1 MIDTEDLEFLGNV
14 LHLQNNDFVDLT
26 LLKNILSTMRDNPE
40 LAHDIKDS
48 FGRNQFAA
56 KSQLVDMID
65 QMECLDSES
74 EVVIFGCWY
83 GSVIIPKL
91 AKRVK
96 SIYGVDLSKQVIHIA
111 KNKFWKDN
119 SKVKLIEGDAFAS
132 FRKNYGTAKLFINTS
147 CEHMPAMNEWP
158 SWSKVSDD
166 AYFAFQSNNM
176 YGIQGHVNCVDTI
189 EDFKKQLPAHA
200 VVLHQE
206 ELTDDRGTRFTLVG
220 KIWSD
225 AAIQQRDLPKLQKAA
240 EIEARRQLKLQEV
253 EARRVAK
260 EVEINRRVA
269 KEVEDKARRQIKLQE
284 VEARRIAKAAEDEA
298 RRLKKA
304 AEINRR
310 VAKEAEIE
318 ARRLKKEAEI
328 ERRVAKAAEE
338 EKRWW
343 AKAVEIEARRQIKLQ
358 EVEARRIAKAAED
371 EARRIA
377 EDEARRLKK
386 ETEIEARRQIKLEEE
401 LKRQQK
407 RKLEEELRQ
416 QKKLLEQQKIKK
428 KEIDMEND
436 IKENKVLDQSQTKM
450 LEFINGLSILDD
462 KSEIVVFGCK
472 HTVELMTTLAEG
484 KKRLSGF
491 DSDDSLVRSLKH
503 NVLEQYSNIEIIDA
517 DVITKNAKRF
527 EDADLTINTICEH
540 MPPMNKWESWKRFKT
555 GSHVVFQSNNSSD
568 KDGLTNCVTSLDEFK
583 TQLPLNV
590 EVMFE
595 DESEHEKG
603 TRYTIIGKITA

>member
-1 MIDTEDLEFLGNV
+1 
-14 LHLQNNDFVDLT
+14 
-26 LLKNILSTMRDNPE
+26 
-40 LAHDIKDS
+40 
-48 FGRNQFAA
+48 
-56 KSQLVDMID
+56 
-65 QMECLDSES
+65 
-74 EVVIFGCWY
+74 
-83 GSVIIPKL
+83 L

-96 SIYGVDLSKQVIHIA
+96 SIYGIDLDKQVIHIA

-119 SKVKLIEGDAFAS
+119 PKVKLIEGDAFTS

-147 CEHMPAMNEWP
+147 CEHMPAMKDWP
-158 SWSKVSDD
+158 NWAKVSDD

-189 EDFKKQLPAHA
+189 EDFKKQLPTHA
-200 VVLHQE
+200 IVLHQE

-225 AAIQQRDLPKLQKAA
+225 DAIQQRDL
-240 EIEARRQLKLQEV
+240 LKLQ
-253 EARRVAK
+253 
-260 EVEINRRVA
+260 
-269 KEVEDKARRQIKLQE
+269 
-284 VEARRIAKAAEDEA
+284 
-298 RRLKKA
+298 
-304 AEINRR
+304 
-310 VAKEAEIE
+310 KEAEIE
-318 ARRLKKEAEI
+318 ARRFKKEAEI
-328 ERRVAKAAEE
+328 EARRFKKEAEIE
-338 EKRWW
+338 ARRFKKE
-343 AKAVEIEARRQIKLQ
+343 AEIEARRQ
-358 EVEARRIAKAAED
+358 V
-371 EARRIA
+371 
-377 EDEARRLKK
+377 
-386 ETEIEARRQIKLEEE
+386 KLEEE

-416 QKKLLEQQKIKK
+416 QKKLLEQQNIKR
-428 KEIDMEND
+428 KEIDMAND
-436 IKENKVLDQSQTKM
+436 IKENGTLDQSQTKI
-450 LEFINGLSILDD
+450 LEFINGLSILDNN
-462 KSEIVVFGCK
+462 SEIVVFGCK

-555 GSHVVFQSNNSSD
+555 GSHFVFQSNNAND
-568 KDGLTNCVTSLDEFK
+568 KDGHTNCVTSLNEFK

-595 DESEHEKG
+595 DESAHEKG

>member
-1 MIDTEDLEFLGNV
+1 MWIRSVGNKRLCGKKMIDTEDLEFVGNV
-14 LHLQNNDFVDLT
+14 LHLQNNASVDLS
-26 LLKNILSTMRDNPE
+26 LLKSILSTMRDNPE
-40 LAHDIKDS
+40 LAYDIKDS
-48 FGRNQFAA
+48 FSRNQFAA
-56 KSQLVDMID
+56 KSLLVDLID
-65 QMECLDSES
+65 RTGCLDSES
-74 EVVIFGCWY
+74 QVVIFGCWY

-91 AKRVK
+91 AERVK
-96 SIYGVDLSKQVIHIA
+96 SIYGIDLDKQVIHIA

-119 SKVKLIEGDAFAS
+119 PKVKLIEGDAFAS
-132 FRKNYGTAKLFINTS
+132 FRKNYGTANLFINTS
-147 CEHMPAMNEWP
+147 CEHMPAMKDWP
-158 SWSKVSDD
+158 NWAKVRDD

-176 YGIQGHVNCVDTI
+176 YGIQGHVNCIDNI

-200 VVLHQE
+200 IVLHQE
-206 ELTDDRGTRFTLVG
+206 ELTDERGTRFTLVG

-225 AAIQQRDLPKLQKAA
+225 DAIQQRDLPKLQKAA

-253 EARRVAK
+253 EARRLKK
-260 EVEINRRVA
+260 EV
-269 KEVEDKARRQIKLQE
+269 E
-284 VEARRIAKAAEDEA
+284 VEARRQ
-298 RRLKKA
+298 
-304 AEINRR
+304 
-310 VAKEAEIE
+310 V
-318 ARRLKKEAEI
+318 
-328 ERRVAKAAEE
+328 
-338 EKRWW
+338 
-343 AKAVEIEARRQIKLQ
+343 
-358 EVEARRIAKAAED
+358 
-371 EARRIA
+371 
-377 EDEARRLKK
+377 
-386 ETEIEARRQIKLEEE
+386 KLEEE

-416 QKKLLEQQKIKK
+416 QKKLLEQQKIKR
-428 KEIDMEND
+428 KEIDMAND
-436 IKENKVLDQSQTKM
+436 IKENGTLDQSQTKI
-450 LEFINGLSILDD
+450 LEFINGLSILDNN
-462 KSEIVVFGCK
+462 SEIVVFGCK

-555 GSHVVFQSNNSSD
+555 GSHFVFQSNNAND
-568 KDGLTNCVTSLDEFK
+568 KDGHTNCVTSLNEFK

-595 DESEHEKG
+595 DESAHEKG

>member
-1 MIDTEDLEFLGNV
+1 MIDTEDLEFIGNV
-14 LHLQNNDFVDLT
+14 LHLENTNSVDLS

-56 KSQLVDMID
+56 KSLLIDLID
-65 QMECLDSES
+65 QMMCLDSES

-96 SIYGVDLSKQVIHIA
+96 SIYGVDLDKQVIHIA

-119 SKVKLIEGDAFAS
+119 PKVKLIEGDAFAS
-132 FRKNYGTAKLFINTS
+132 FRKNYGTANLFINTS
-147 CEHMPAMNEWP
+147 CEHMPAMKDWP

-176 YGIQGHVNCVDTI
+176 FGIQGHINCVDTI

-225 AAIQQRDLPKLQKAA
+225 QAIQERDLPKLQKA
-240 EIEARRQLKLQEV
+240 
-253 EARRVAK
+253 
-260 EVEINRRVA
+260 
-269 KEVEDKARRQIKLQE
+269 
-284 VEARRIAKAAEDEA
+284 
-298 RRLKKA
+298 
-304 AEINRR
+304 
-310 VAKEAEIE
+310 AEIE

-328 ERRVAKAAEE
+328 ERRVAK
-338 EKRWW
+338 
-343 AKAVEIEARRQIKLQ
+343 
-358 EVEARRIAKAAED
+358 EVEA
-371 EARRIA
+371 
-377 EDEARRLKK
+377 
-386 ETEIEARRQIKLEEE
+386 EARRQIKLEEE
-401 LKRQQK
+401 LRHQQK

-428 KEIDMEND
+428 KETNMTND
-436 IKENKVLDQSQTKM
+436 IKENGTLDQSQTKM

-462 KSEIVVFGCK
+462 NSEILVFGCK

-540 MPPMNKWESWKRFKT
+540 MPPMNEWESWKRFKT
-555 GSHVVFQSNNSSD
+555 GSHFVFQSNNSSD
-568 KDGLTNCVTSLDEFK
+568 KDGHTNCVTSLDEFK

>member
-1 MIDTEDLEFLGNV
+1 MIDTEDLEFIGNV
-14 LHLQNNDFVDLT
+14 LHLQNNAFVDLS
-26 LLKNILSTMRDNPE
+26 LLKSILSTMRDNPE

-56 KSQLVDMID
+56 KSLLIDLID
-65 QMECLDSES
+65 QTGCLDNEP

-91 AKRVK
+91 TERVK
-96 SIYGVDLSKQVIHIA
+96 SIYGIDLDKQVIHIA

-119 SKVKLIEGDAFAS
+119 PKVKLIEGDAFTS
-132 FRKNYGTAKLFINTS
+132 FRKNYGTANLFINTS
-147 CEHMPAMNEWP
+147 CEHMPAMKDWP
-158 SWSKVSDD
+158 SWSKVSDN

-176 YGIQGHVNCVDTI
+176 YGIQGHVNCIDNI

-200 VVLHQE
+200 IVLHQE
-206 ELTDDRGTRFTLVG
+206 ELTDERGTRFTLVG

-225 AAIQQRDLPKLQKAA
+225 DAIQERDLPKLQKAA
-240 EIEARRQLKLQEV
+240 ENEKKRQLKLQ
-253 EARRVAK
+253 
-260 EVEINRRVA
+260 
-269 KEVEDKARRQIKLQE
+269 
-284 VEARRIAKAAEDEA
+284 
-298 RRLKKA
+298 
-304 AEINRR
+304 
-310 VAKEAEIE
+310 EIE

-328 ERRVAKAAEE
+328 ERRVAK
-338 EKRWW
+338 
-343 AKAVEIEARRQIKLQ
+343 
-358 EVEARRIAKAAED
+358 
-371 EARRIA
+371 
-377 EDEARRLKK
+377 
-386 ETEIEARRQIKLEEE
+386 ETEIEARRQVKLEEE

-416 QKKLLEQQKIKK
+416 QKKLLEQQKIKR
-428 KEIDMEND
+428 KEIDMAND
-436 IKENKVLDQSQTKM
+436 IKGNGALDQSQAKI
-450 LEFINGLSILDD
+450 LEFINELSILDNN
-462 KSEIVVFGCK
+462 SEIVVFGCK

-555 GSHVVFQSNNSSD
+555 GSHFVFQSNNAND
-568 KDGLTNCVTSLDEFK
+568 KDGHTNCVTSLNEFK

-590 EVMFE
+590 EVVFE
-595 DESEHEKG
+595 DESADEKG

>member
-1 MIDTEDLEFLGNV
+1 MIDTEDLEFVGNV
-14 LHLQNNDFVDLT
+14 LHLQNNASVDLS

-56 KSQLVDMID
+56 KSLLVDLID

-96 SIYGVDLSKQVIHIA
+96 SIYGIDLDKQVIHIA

-119 SKVKLIEGDAFAS
+119 SKIKLIEGDAFAS

-147 CEHMPAMNEWP
+147 CEHMPAMKDWP

-176 YGIQGHVNCVDTI
+176 YGIQGHINCVDTI

-200 VVLHQE
+200 EVLHQE

-220 KIWSD
+220 KIWSNQ
-225 AAIQQRDLPKLQKAA
+225 AIQERDLPKLQKAA
-240 EIEARRQLKLQEV
+240 EIEARRLK
-253 EARRVAK
+253 
-260 EVEINRRVA
+260 
-269 KEVEDKARRQIKLQE
+269 
-284 VEARRIAKAAEDEA
+284 
-298 RRLKKA
+298 
-304 AEINRR
+304 
-310 VAKEAEIE
+310 KEAEEE
-318 ARRLKKEAEI
+318 ARRLKKEA
-328 ERRVAKAAEE
+328 
-338 EKRWW
+338 
-343 AKAVEIEARRQIKLQ
+343 
-358 EVEARRIAKAAED
+358 
-371 EARRIA
+371 
-377 EDEARRLKK
+377 
-386 ETEIEARRQIKLEEE
+386 EIEARRQIKLEEE

-428 KEIDMEND
+428 KEIDMAND
-436 IKENKVLDQSQTKM
+436 LKENGTLDQSQTKM

-484 KKRLSGF
+484 KKRVSGF

-540 MPPMNKWESWKRFKT
+540 MPPMNEWESWKRFKT
-555 GSHVVFQSNNSSD
+555 GSHVVFQSNNSSN

>member
-1 MIDTEDLEFLGNV
+1 MIDTEDLEFVGNV
-14 LHLQNNDFVDLT
+14 LHLENTNPVDLS

-40 LAHDIKDS
+40 LAPDIKDS

-56 KSQLVDMID
+56 KSLLVDLID
-65 QMECLDSES
+65 QTGCLDSES
-74 EVVIFGCWY
+74 QVVIFGCWY

-96 SIYGVDLSKQVIHIA
+96 SIYGIDLDKQVIHIA

-119 SKVKLIEGDAFAS
+119 PKVKLIEGDAFAS

-147 CEHMPAMNEWP
+147 CEHMPAMKDWP
-158 SWSKVSDD
+158 NWSKVSDN

-176 YGIQGHVNCVDTI
+176 YGIQGHVNCIDSI

-200 VVLHQE
+200 IVLHQE
-206 ELTDDRGTRFTLVG
+206 ELTDERGTRFTLVG

-225 AAIQQRDLPKLQKAA
+225 NAIQERDLPKLQKAA
-240 EIEARRQLKLQEV
+240 ETEKRRQRKLQ
-253 EARRVAK
+253 
-260 EVEINRRVA
+260 
-269 KEVEDKARRQIKLQE
+269 
-284 VEARRIAKAAEDEA
+284 
-298 RRLKKA
+298 
-304 AEINRR
+304 
-310 VAKEAEIE
+310 EIE
-318 ARRLKKEAEI
+318 ARRIKKEA
-328 ERRVAKAAEE
+328 
-338 EKRWW
+338 
-343 AKAVEIEARRQIKLQ
+343 
-358 EVEARRIAKAAED
+358 
-371 EARRIA
+371 
-377 EDEARRLKK
+377 
-386 ETEIEARRQIKLEEE
+386 EIEARRQIKLEEE
-401 LKRQQK
+401 LKQQQK

-416 QKKLLEQQKIKK
+416 QKIKK
-428 KEIDMEND
+428 KEIDMATD
-436 IKENKVLDQSQTKM
+436 IKENGTLDQSQTKM

-540 MPPMNKWESWKRFKT
+540 MPPMKEWESWKRFKT
-555 GSHVVFQSNNSSD
+555 GSHFVFQANNSSD
-568 KDGLTNCVTSLDEFK
+568 KDDHTNCVTSLNEFK
-583 TQLPLNV
+583 TQLPVNV

-595 DESEHEKG
+595 DETADESG
-603 TRYTIIGKITA
+603 IRYTLIGKITAR

>member
-1 MIDTEDLEFLGNV
+1 MIDTEDLEFIGNV
-14 LHLQNNDFVDLT
+14 LHLQNNAFVDLS
-26 LLKNILSTMRDNPE
+26 LLKSILSTMRDNPE

-56 KSQLVDMID
+56 KSLLIDLID
-65 QMECLDSES
+65 QTGCLDNEP

-91 AKRVK
+91 TERVK
-96 SIYGVDLSKQVIHIA
+96 SIYGIDLDKQVIHIA

-119 SKVKLIEGDAFAS
+119 PKVKLIEGDAFTS
-132 FRKNYGTAKLFINTS
+132 FRKNYGTANLFINTS
-147 CEHMPAMNEWP
+147 CEHMPAMKDWP
-158 SWSKVSDD
+158 SWSKVSDN

-176 YGIQGHVNCVDTI
+176 YGIQGHVNCIDNI

-200 VVLHQE
+200 IVLHQE
-206 ELTDDRGTRFTLVG
+206 ELTDERGTRFTLVG

-225 AAIQQRDLPKLQKAA
+225 DAIQERDLPKLQKAA
-240 EIEARRQLKLQEV
+240 ENEKKRQLKLQ
-253 EARRVAK
+253 
-260 EVEINRRVA
+260 
-269 KEVEDKARRQIKLQE
+269 
-284 VEARRIAKAAEDEA
+284 
-298 RRLKKA
+298 
-304 AEINRR
+304 
-310 VAKEAEIE
+310 EIE

-328 ERRVAKAAEE
+328 E
-338 EKRWW
+338 
-343 AKAVEIEARRQIKLQ
+343 ARRQ
-358 EVEARRIAKAAED
+358 V
-371 EARRIA
+371 
-377 EDEARRLKK
+377 
-386 ETEIEARRQIKLEEE
+386 KLEEE

-416 QKKLLEQQKIKK
+416 QKKLLEQQKIKR
-428 KEIDMEND
+428 KEIDMAND
-436 IKENKVLDQSQTKM
+436 IKGNGALDQSQAKI
-450 LEFINGLSILDD
+450 LEFINELSILDNN
-462 KSEIVVFGCK
+462 SEIVVFGCK

-555 GSHVVFQSNNSSD
+555 GSHFVFQSNNAND
-568 KDGLTNCVTSLDEFK
+568 KDGHTNCVTSLNEFK

-590 EVMFE
+590 EVVFE
-595 DESEHEKG
+595 DESADEKG

>member
-1 MIDTEDLEFLGNV
+1 MIDTEDLEFVGNV
-14 LHLQNNDFVDLT
+14 LHLENNTSVDLS

-56 KSQLVDMID
+56 KSLLIDLID
-65 QMECLDSES
+65 QMGCLDSES
-74 EVVIFGCWY
+74 QVVIFGCWY

-96 SIYGVDLSKQVIHIA
+96 SIYGIDLDKQVIHIA

-119 SKVKLIEGDAFAS
+119 PKVKLIEGDAFTS
-132 FRKNYGTAKLFINTS
+132 FRKNYGTANLFINTS
-147 CEHMPAMNEWP
+147 CEHMPAMKDWP
-158 SWSKVSDD
+158 SWSKVSDN

-176 YGIQGHVNCVDTI
+176 YGIQGHVNCIDNI

-200 VVLHQE
+200 IVLHQE

-225 AAIQQRDLPKLQKAA
+225 NAIQERDLPKLQKAA

-253 EARRVAK
+253 EARR
-260 EVEINRRVA
+260 
-269 KEVEDKARRQIKLQE
+269 
-284 VEARRIAKAAEDEA
+284 
-298 RRLKKA
+298 
-304 AEINRR
+304 
-310 VAKEAEIE
+310 
-318 ARRLKKEAEI
+318 LKKE
-328 ERRVAKAAEE
+328 
-338 EKRWW
+338 
-343 AKAVEIEARRQIKLQ
+343 VEIEARRQ
-358 EVEARRIAKAAED
+358 V
-371 EARRIA
+371 
-377 EDEARRLKK
+377 
-386 ETEIEARRQIKLEEE
+386 KLEEE

-416 QKKLLEQQKIKK
+416 QKKLLEQQKIKR
-428 KEIDMEND
+428 KEIDMAND
-436 IKENKVLDQSQTKM
+436 IKGNGALDQSQAKI
-450 LEFINGLSILDD
+450 LEFINELSILDNN
-462 KSEIVVFGCK
+462 SEIVVFGCK

-555 GSHVVFQSNNSSD
+555 GSHFVFQSNNAND
-568 KDGLTNCVTSLDEFK
+568 KDGHTNCVTSLNEFK

-590 EVMFE
+590 EVVFE
-595 DESEHEKG
+595 DESADEKG

>member
-1 MIDTEDLEFLGNV
+1 
-14 LHLQNNDFVDLT
+14 
-26 LLKNILSTMRDNPE
+26 
-40 LAHDIKDS
+40 
-48 FGRNQFAA
+48 
-56 KSQLVDMID
+56 
-65 QMECLDSES
+65 
-74 EVVIFGCWY
+74 
-83 GSVIIPKL
+83 
-91 AKRVK
+91 
-96 SIYGVDLSKQVIHIA
+96 
-111 KNKFWKDN
+111 
-119 SKVKLIEGDAFAS
+119 
-132 FRKNYGTAKLFINTS
+132 
-147 CEHMPAMNEWP
+147 
-158 SWSKVSDD
+158 
-166 AYFAFQSNNM
+166 M
-176 YGIQGHVNCVDTI
+176 YDIQGHINCVDTI

-200 VVLHQE
+200 EVLHQE

-220 KIWSD
+220 KIWSNQ
-225 AAIQQRDLPKLQKAA
+225 AIQERDLPKLQKAA
-240 EIEARRQLKLQEV
+240 EIEARRLKK
-253 EARRVAK
+253 EA
-260 EVEINRRVA
+260 EI
-269 KEVEDKARRQIKLQE
+269 
-284 VEARRIAKAAEDEA
+284 EA
-298 RRLKKA
+298 RRLK
-304 AEINRR
+304 
-310 VAKEAEIE
+310 KEAEIE

-343 AKAVEIEARRQIKLQ
+343 AKAVEIEERRQIKLQ
-358 EVEARRIAKAAED
+358 EI
-371 EARRIA
+371 
-377 EDEARRLKK
+377 EARRLKK
-386 ETEIEARRQIKLEEE
+386 EAEIEARRQIKLEEE

-416 QKKLLEQQKIKK
+416 QKKLLEQQQIKK
-428 KEIDMEND
+428 KEIDMTND
-436 IKENKVLDQSQTKM
+436 IKENGVLDQSQTKM

-484 KKRLSGF
+484 KKRVSGF

-540 MPPMNKWESWKRFKT
+540 MPPMNEWESWKRFKT
-555 GSHVVFQSNNSSD
+555 GSHVVFQSNNSSN

>member
-1 MIDTEDLEFLGNV
+1 MIDTEDLEFIGNV
-14 LHLQNNDFVDLT
+14 LNLQNNDSVDLT
-26 LLKNILSTMRDNPE
+26 LLKSILSTIRDNPE

-56 KSQLVDMID
+56 KSLLVDLID
-65 QMECLDSES
+65 QTGCLDSES

-96 SIYGVDLSKQVIHIA
+96 IIYGIDLDKQVIHIA
-111 KNKFWKDN
+111 KNKFWKDDP
-119 SKVKLIEGDAFAS
+119 KVKLIEGDAFAS
-132 FRKNYGTAKLFINTS
+132 FRKNYGTAKLFINSS

-176 YGIQGHVNCVDTI
+176 YGIQGHVNCIDNI

-220 KIWSD
+220 KIWSNQ
-225 AAIQQRDLPKLQKAA
+225 AIQERDLPKLQKAA
-240 EIEARRQLKLQEV
+240 KIEARRQLKLQ
-253 EARRVAK
+253 
-260 EVEINRRVA
+260 
-269 KEVEDKARRQIKLQE
+269 
-284 VEARRIAKAAEDEA
+284 
-298 RRLKKA
+298 
-304 AEINRR
+304 
-310 VAKEAEIE
+310 EIE
-318 ARRLKKEAEI
+318 ARRLKKEAEE
-328 ERRVAKAAEE
+328 ERRFAKAAEE

-343 AKAVEIEARRQIKLQ
+343 AKAVEIEARRQLKLQEIEARRLKKEAEEEKRRIRKEAEIEARRIRKEAEDEARRQLKLQ
-358 EVEARRIAKAAED
+358 EVEARRLKEE
-371 EARRIA
+371 EARRIRKEAEIEARRVAKEA
-377 EDEARRLKK
+377 EDEKRRLKGEAIRVAK
-386 ETEIEARRQIKLEEE
+386 EAEIEARRQIKLEEE
-401 LKRQQK
+401 LKQQQK
-407 RKLEEELRQ
+407 RKLEEELKQ

-428 KEIDMEND
+428 KEIDMAND
-436 IKENKVLDQSQTKM
+436 IKENGTLDQSQTKI
-450 LEFINGLSILDD
+450 LEFINELSILDNN
-462 KSEIVVFGCK
+462 SEIVVFGCK

-540 MPPMNKWESWKRFKT
+540 MPPMNEWESWKRFKT
-555 GSHVVFQSNNSSD
+555 GSHFVFQSNNSSD
-568 KDGLTNCVTSLDEFK
+568 KDGHTNCVTSLDEFK

>member
-1 MIDTEDLEFLGNV
+1 
-14 LHLQNNDFVDLT
+14 
-26 LLKNILSTMRDNPE
+26 MRDNPE

-48 FGRNQFAA
+48 FSRNQFAA
-56 KSQLVDMID
+56 KSLLIDLID

-91 AKRVK
+91 SKRVK
-96 SIYGVDLSKQVIHIA
+96 SIYGIDLDKQVIHIA

-119 SKVKLIEGDAFAS
+119 PKVKLIEGDAFAS
-132 FRKNYGTAKLFINTS
+132 FRKNYGTATLFINTS
-147 CEHMPAMNEWP
+147 CEHMPAMKDWP
-158 SWSKVSDD
+158 NWSKVSDN

-176 YGIQGHVNCVDTI
+176 YGIQGHVNCIDNI

-200 VVLHQE
+200 IVLHQE
-206 ELTDDRGTRFTLVG
+206 ELTDERGTRFTLVG

-225 AAIQQRDLPKLQKAA
+225 NAIQERDLPKLQKAA
-240 EIEARRQLKLQEV
+240 ENEKRRQLKLQE
-253 EARRVAK
+253 
-260 EVEINRRVA
+260 I
-269 KEVEDKARRQIKLQE
+269 
-284 VEARRIAKAAEDEA
+284 EA
-298 RRLKKA
+298 RRLKKE
-304 AEINRR
+304 AEIERRVAKEAEIEARR

-318 ARRLKKEAEI
+318 ARRLKKEAED
-328 ERRVAKAAEE
+328 
-338 EKRWW
+338 EK
-343 AKAVEIEARRQIKLQ
+343 
-358 EVEARRIAKAAED
+358 
-371 EARRIA
+371 
-377 EDEARRLKK
+377 
-386 ETEIEARRQIKLEEE
+386 RRQIKLEEE
-401 LKRQQK
+401 LRQQQK
-407 RKLEEELRQ
+407 RELEEELRQ
-416 QKKLLEQQKIKK
+416 QKKLLEQQNIKK
-428 KEIDMEND
+428 KEIDMAND
-436 IKENKVLDQSQTKM
+436 IKENGTLDQSQTKI
-450 LEFINGLSILDD
+450 LEFINELSILDNN
-462 KSEIVVFGCK
+462 SEIVVFGCK

-540 MPPMNKWESWKRFKT
+540 MPPMNEWESWKRFKT
-555 GSHVVFQSNNSSD
+555 GSHFVFQSNNSAD
-568 KDGLTNCVTSLDEFK
+568 KDGHTNCVTSLDEFK

>member
-1 MIDTEDLEFLGNV
+1 MWVRHINNKRLCGKKMIDTEDLEFVGNV
-14 LHLQNNDFVDLT
+14 LHLQNNVFVDLS

-65 QMECLDSES
+65 QMMCLDSES

-91 AKRVK
+91 SERVK
-96 SIYGVDLSKQVIHIA
+96 IIYGIDLDKQVIHIA

-119 SKVKLIEGDAFAS
+119 PKVKLIEGDAFAS
-132 FRKNYGTAKLFINTS
+132 FRKNYGTANLFINTS
-147 CEHMPAMNEWP
+147 CEHMPAMKDWP

-176 YGIQGHVNCVDTI
+176 YGIQGHINCVDTI

-225 AAIQQRDLPKLQKAA
+225 DAIQQRDLPKLQKAA
-240 EIEARRQLKLQEV
+240 EIEARRQVKLEEELK
-253 EARRVAK
+253 
-260 EVEINRRVA
+260 
-269 KEVEDKARRQIKLQE
+269 RQQKRKLEEELRQQRE
-284 VEARRIAKAAEDEA
+284 LEKQQ
-298 RRLKKA
+298 
-304 AEINRR
+304 
-310 VAKEAEIE
+310 KEAEIE

-328 ERRVAKAAEE
+328 E
-338 EKRWW
+338 
-343 AKAVEIEARRQIKLQ
+343 ARRQ
-358 EVEARRIAKAAED
+358 V
-371 EARRIA
+371 
-377 EDEARRLKK
+377 
-386 ETEIEARRQIKLEEE
+386 KLEEE

-416 QKKLLEQQKIKK
+416 QKKLLAQQKIKR
-428 KEIDMEND
+428 KEIDMAND
-436 IKENKVLDQSQTKM
+436 IKENGTLDQSQTKM
-450 LEFINGLSILDD
+450 LEFINGLSILDNN
-462 KSEIVVFGCK
+462 SEIVVFGCK

-540 MPPMNKWESWKRFKT
+540 MPPMNEWESWKRFKT
-555 GSHVVFQSNNSSD
+555 GSHVVFQSNNAND
-568 KDGLTNCVTSLDEFK
+568 KDGHTNCVTSLNEFK

-595 DESEHEKG
+595 DESAHEKG

>member
-1 MIDTEDLEFLGNV
+1 MIDTEDLEFVGNV
-14 LHLQNNDFVDLT
+14 LHLQNNASVDLS

-56 KSQLVDMID
+56 KSLLVDLID
-65 QMECLDSES
+65 QMRCLDSET

-91 AKRVK
+91 AERVK
-96 SIYGVDLSKQVIHIA
+96 SIYGIDLDKQVIHIA

-119 SKVKLIEGDAFAS
+119 PKVKLIEGDAFAS
-132 FRKNYGTAKLFINTS
+132 FRKNYGTANLFINTS
-147 CEHMPAMNEWP
+147 CEHMPAMKDWP
-158 SWSKVSDD
+158 NWLKVSDG

-176 YGIQGHVNCVDTI
+176 YGIQGHVNCIDNI

-200 VVLHQE
+200 IVLHQE

-225 AAIQQRDLPKLQKAA
+225 NAIQERELAKQQKETARLLKKEA
-240 EIEARRQLKLQEV
+240 EIEARRLKKEAEI

-260 EVEINRRVA
+260 EAEIERHVA
-269 KEVEDKARRQIKLQE
+269 KE
-284 VEARRIAKAAEDEA
+284 
-298 RRLKKA
+298 
-304 AEINRR
+304 AEIEARR

-328 ERRVAKAAEE
+328 EARRVAKE
-338 EKRWW
+338 
-343 AKAVEIEARRQIKLQ
+343 
-358 EVEARRIAKAAED
+358 AED
-371 EARRIA
+371 E
-377 EDEARRLKK
+377 K
-386 ETEIEARRQIKLEEE
+386 RRQIKLEEE
-401 LKRQQK
+401 LRQQQK
-407 RKLEEELRQ
+407 RELEEELRQ
-416 QKKLLEQQKIKK
+416 QKKLLEQQNIKK
-428 KEIDMEND
+428 KEIDMAND
-436 IKENKVLDQSQTKM
+436 IKGNGALDQSQTKI
-450 LEFINGLSILDD
+450 LEFINELSILDNN
-462 KSEIVVFGCK
+462 SEIVVFGCK

-540 MPPMNKWESWKRFKT
+540 MPPMNEWESWKRFKT

-568 KDGLTNCVTSLDEFK
+568 KD
-583 TQLPLNV
+583 
-590 EVMFE
+590 
-595 DESEHEKG
+595 
-603 TRYTIIGKITA
+603 

>member
-1 MIDTEDLEFLGNV
+1 MIDTEDLEFVGNV
-14 LHLQNNDFVDLT
+14 LHLQNNASVDLS

-56 KSQLVDMID
+56 KSLLVDLID
-65 QMECLDSES
+65 RTGCLDSES

-91 AKRVK
+91 AERVK
-96 SIYGVDLSKQVIHIA
+96 SIYGIDLDKQVIHIA

-119 SKVKLIEGDAFAS
+119 PKVKLIEGDAFTS
-132 FRKNYGTAKLFINTS
+132 FRKNYSTARLFINTS
-147 CEHMPAMNEWP
+147 CEHMPAMKDWP
-158 SWSKVSDD
+158 NWAKVSDD

-176 YGIQGHVNCVDTI
+176 YGIQGHVNCIDNI
-189 EDFKKQLPAHA
+189 EDFKKQLPTHA
-200 VVLHQE
+200 IVLHQE

-220 KIWSD
+220 KVWSD
-225 AAIQQRDLPKLQKAA
+225 DTIQERELKKQQKEA
-240 EIEARRQLKLQEV
+240 EIEARR
-253 EARRVAK
+253 
-260 EVEINRRVA
+260 I
-269 KEVEDKARRQIKLQE
+269 
-284 VEARRIAKAAEDEA
+284 
-298 RRLKKA
+298 
-304 AEINRR
+304 
-310 VAKEAEIE
+310 AKEAEIE
-318 ARRLKKEAEI
+318 ARRLDKQQKD
-328 ERRVAKAAEE
+328 EE
-338 EKRWW
+338 
-343 AKAVEIEARRQIKLQ
+343 
-358 EVEARRIAKAAED
+358 RRIAK
-371 EARRIA
+371 EA
-377 EDEARRLKK
+377 
-386 ETEIEARRQIKLEEE
+386 EIEARRQIKLEEE
-401 LKRQQK
+401 LRYQQK

-416 QKKLLEQQKIKK
+416 QKKLLEQQNIKR
-428 KEIDMEND
+428 KEIDMAND
-436 IKENKVLDQSQTKM
+436 IKENGTLDQSQTKI
-450 LEFINGLSILDD
+450 LEFINGLSILDNN
-462 KSEIVVFGCK
+462 SEIVVFGCK

-491 DSDDSLVRSLKH
+491 DIDDSLVRSLKH

-555 GSHVVFQSNNSSD
+555 GSHFVFQSNNAND
-568 KDGLTNCVTSLDEFK
+568 KDGHTNCVTSLNEFK

-595 DESEHEKG
+595 DESAHEKG

>member
-1 MIDTEDLEFLGNV
+1 MIDTEDLEFIGNV
-14 LHLQNNDFVDLT
+14 LHLQNNAFVDLS
-26 LLKNILSTMRDNPE
+26 LLKSILSTMRDNPE

-56 KSQLVDMID
+56 KSLLIDLID
-65 QMECLDSES
+65 QTGCLDNEP

-91 AKRVK
+91 TERVK
-96 SIYGVDLSKQVIHIA
+96 SIYGIDLDKQVIHIA

-119 SKVKLIEGDAFAS
+119 PKVKLIEGDAFTS
-132 FRKNYGTAKLFINTS
+132 FRKNYGTANLFINTS
-147 CEHMPAMNEWP
+147 CEHMPAMKDWP
-158 SWSKVSDD
+158 SWSKVSDN

-176 YGIQGHVNCVDTI
+176 YGIQGHVNCIDNI

-200 VVLHQE
+200 IVLHQE
-206 ELTDDRGTRFTLVG
+206 ELTDERGTRFTLVG

-225 AAIQQRDLPKLQKAA
+225 DAIQERDLPKLQKAA
-240 EIEARRQLKLQEV
+240 ENEKKRQLKLQEV

-260 EVEINRRVA
+260 E
-269 KEVEDKARRQIKLQE
+269 
-284 VEARRIAKAAEDEA
+284 
-298 RRLKKA
+298 
-304 AEINRR
+304 
-310 VAKEAEIE
+310 AEIE
-318 ARRLKKEAEI
+318 ARRQ
-328 ERRVAKAAEE
+328 V
-338 EKRWW
+338 
-343 AKAVEIEARRQIKLQ
+343 
-358 EVEARRIAKAAED
+358 
-371 EARRIA
+371 
-377 EDEARRLKK
+377 
-386 ETEIEARRQIKLEEE
+386 KLEEE

-416 QKKLLEQQKIKK
+416 QKKLLEQQKIKR
-428 KEIDMEND
+428 KEIDMAND
-436 IKENKVLDQSQTKM
+436 IKGNGALDQSQAKI
-450 LEFINGLSILDD
+450 LEFINELSILDNN
-462 KSEIVVFGCK
+462 SEIVVFGCK

-555 GSHVVFQSNNSSD
+555 GSHFVFQSNNAND
-568 KDGLTNCVTSLDEFK
+568 KDGHTNCVTSLNEFK

-590 EVMFE
+590 EVVFE
-595 DESEHEKG
+595 DESADEKG

>member
-1 MIDTEDLEFLGNV
+1 MIDTEDLEFIGNV
-14 LHLQNNDFVDLT
+14 LHLENTNSVDLS

-56 KSQLVDMID
+56 KSLLIDLID
-65 QMECLDSES
+65 QMMCLDSES

-96 SIYGVDLSKQVIHIA
+96 SIYGVDLDKQVIHIA

-119 SKVKLIEGDAFAS
+119 PKVKLIEGDAFAS
-132 FRKNYGTAKLFINTS
+132 FRKNYSTGKLFINTS
-147 CEHMPAMNEWP
+147 CEHMPAMKDWP

-176 YGIQGHVNCVDTI
+176 FGIQGHINCVDTI

-225 AAIQQRDLPKLQKAA
+225 QAIQERDLPKLQKA
-240 EIEARRQLKLQEV
+240 
-253 EARRVAK
+253 
-260 EVEINRRVA
+260 
-269 KEVEDKARRQIKLQE
+269 
-284 VEARRIAKAAEDEA
+284 
-298 RRLKKA
+298 
-304 AEINRR
+304 
-310 VAKEAEIE
+310 AEIE

-328 ERRVAKAAEE
+328 ERRVAKEVE
-338 EKRWW
+338 DEKR
-343 AKAVEIEARRQIKLQ
+343 RQLKLQ
-358 EVEARRIAKAAED
+358 EIEARRIAKEVED
-371 EARRIA
+371 EKRRQLKLQEIERRVAKEVEAEARRVA
-377 EDEARRLKK
+377 KEVEDEKRRQLKLQEIERRVAKEVEAEARRLKK
-386 ETEIEARRQIKLEEE
+386 EAEIERRVAKEAEAEARRQIKLEEE
-401 LKRQQK
+401 LRHQQK

-428 KEIDMEND
+428 KEIDMANG
-436 IKENKVLDQSQTKM
+436 IKENGTLDQSQTKM

-462 KSEIVVFGCK
+462 NSEILVFGCK

-540 MPPMNKWESWKRFKT
+540 MPPMNEWESWKRFKT
-555 GSHVVFQSNNSSD
+555 GSHFVFQSNNSSD
-568 KDGLTNCVTSLDEFK
+568 KDGHTNCVTSLDEFK

>member
-1 MIDTEDLEFLGNV
+1 MIDTEDLEFVGNV
-14 LHLQNNDFVDLT
+14 LHLQNNASVDLS

-56 KSQLVDMID
+56 KSLLVDLID

-96 SIYGVDLSKQVIHIA
+96 SIYGIDLDKQVIHIA

-119 SKVKLIEGDAFAS
+119 SKIKLIEGDAFAS

-147 CEHMPAMNEWP
+147 CEHMPAMKDWP

-176 YGIQGHVNCVDTI
+176 FGIQGHINCVDTI

-200 VVLHQE
+200 EVLHQE

-220 KIWSD
+220 KIWSNQ
-225 AAIQQRDLPKLQKAA
+225 AIQERDLPKLQKAA
-240 EIEARRQLKLQEV
+240 EIEARRLK
-253 EARRVAK
+253 
-260 EVEINRRVA
+260 
-269 KEVEDKARRQIKLQE
+269 
-284 VEARRIAKAAEDEA
+284 
-298 RRLKKA
+298 
-304 AEINRR
+304 
-310 VAKEAEIE
+310 KEAEVE

-358 EVEARRIAKAAED
+358 EA
-371 EARRIA
+371 
-377 EDEARRLKK
+377 EARRLRREAEIEAKRIA
-386 ETEIEARRQIKLEEE
+386 EEEARRLRREAEIEARRQSKLEEE
-401 LKRQQK
+401 LKHQQK

-428 KEIDMEND
+428 KEIDMAND
-436 IKENKVLDQSQTKM
+436 IKENGTLDQSQTKM

-484 KKRLSGF
+484 KKRVSGF

-540 MPPMNKWESWKRFKT
+540 MPPMNEWESWKRFKT

-583 TQLPLNV
+583 TQIPLNV

>member
-1 MIDTEDLEFLGNV
+1 MIDTEDLEFIGNV
-14 LHLQNNDFVDLT
+14 LHLENTNSVDLS

-56 KSQLVDMID
+56 KSLLIDLID
-65 QMECLDSES
+65 QMMCLDSES

-96 SIYGVDLSKQVIHIA
+96 SIYGVDLDKQVIHIA

-119 SKVKLIEGDAFAS
+119 PKVKLIEGDAFAS
-132 FRKNYGTAKLFINTS
+132 FRKNYSTGKLFINTS
-147 CEHMPAMNEWP
+147 CEHMPAMKDWP

-176 YGIQGHVNCVDTI
+176 FGIQGHINCVDTI

-225 AAIQQRDLPKLQKAA
+225 QAIQERDLPKLQKA
-240 EIEARRQLKLQEV
+240 
-253 EARRVAK
+253 
-260 EVEINRRVA
+260 
-269 KEVEDKARRQIKLQE
+269 
-284 VEARRIAKAAEDEA
+284 
-298 RRLKKA
+298 
-304 AEINRR
+304 
-310 VAKEAEIE
+310 AEIE

-328 ERRVAKAAEE
+328 ERRVAKEVE
-338 EKRWW
+338 DEKR
-343 AKAVEIEARRQIKLQ
+343 RQLKLQ
-358 EVEARRIAKAAED
+358 EIEARRIAKEVED
-371 EARRIA
+371 EKRRQLKLQEIERRVAKEVEAEARRLKKAA
-377 EDEARRLKK
+377 EIERRVAKEVEAEARRLKK
-386 ETEIEARRQIKLEEE
+386 EAEIERRVAKEVEAEARRQIKLEDE
-401 LKRQQK
+401 LRHQQQ

-428 KEIDMEND
+428 KETNMTND
-436 IKENKVLDQSQTKM
+436 IKENGTLDQSQTKM

-462 KSEIVVFGCK
+462 NSEILVFGCK

-540 MPPMNKWESWKRFKT
+540 MPPMNEWESWKRFKT
-555 GSHVVFQSNNSSD
+555 GSHFVFQSNNSSD
-568 KDGLTNCVTSLDEFK
+568 KDGHTNCVTSLDEFK

>member
-1 MIDTEDLEFLGNV
+1 MIDTEDLEFVGNV
-14 LHLQNNDFVDLT
+14 LHLQNNASVDLS

-56 KSQLVDMID
+56 KSLLVDLID

-96 SIYGVDLSKQVIHIA
+96 SIYGIDLDKQVIHIA

-119 SKVKLIEGDAFAS
+119 PKVKLIEGDAFAS

-147 CEHMPAMNEWP
+147 CEHMSAMKDWP

-176 YGIQGHVNCVDTI
+176 FGIQGHINCVDTI

-200 VVLHQE
+200 EVLHQE

-220 KIWSD
+220 KIWSNQ
-225 AAIQQRDLPKLQKAA
+225 AIQERDLPKLQKAA
-240 EIEARRQLKLQEV
+240 EIEARR
-253 EARRVAK
+253 
-260 EVEINRRVA
+260 
-269 KEVEDKARRQIKLQE
+269 
-284 VEARRIAKAAEDEA
+284 
-298 RRLKKA
+298 LKKA
-304 AEINRR
+304 
-310 VAKEAEIE
+310 
-318 ARRLKKEAEI
+318 AEI
-328 ERRVAKAAEE
+328 ERRVAKAAED
-338 EKRWW
+338 EK
-343 AKAVEIEARRQIKLQ
+343 
-358 EVEARRIAKAAED
+358 
-371 EARRIA
+371 
-377 EDEARRLKK
+377 
-386 ETEIEARRQIKLEEE
+386 RRQIKLEEE

-416 QKKLLEQQKIKK
+416 QKKLLEQQQIKK
-428 KEIDMEND
+428 KEIDMTND
-436 IKENKVLDQSQTKM
+436 IKENGVLDQSQTKM

-484 KKRLSGF
+484 KKRVSGF

-540 MPPMNKWESWKRFKT
+540 MPPMNEWESWKRFKT
-555 GSHVVFQSNNSSD
+555 GSHVVFQSNNSSN

>member
-1 MIDTEDLEFLGNV
+1 MIDTEDLEFIGNV
-14 LHLQNNDFVDLT
+14 LHLQNNAFVDLS
-26 LLKNILSTMRDNPE
+26 LLKSILSTMRDNPE

-56 KSQLVDMID
+56 KSLLIDLID
-65 QMECLDSES
+65 QTGCLDNEP

-91 AKRVK
+91 TERVK
-96 SIYGVDLSKQVIHIA
+96 SIYGIDLDKQVIHIA

-119 SKVKLIEGDAFAS
+119 PKVKLIEGDAFTS
-132 FRKNYGTAKLFINTS
+132 FRKNYGTANLFINTS
-147 CEHMPAMNEWP
+147 CEHMPAMKDWP
-158 SWSKVSDD
+158 NWSKVSDN

-176 YGIQGHVNCVDTI
+176 YGIQGHVNCIDNI

-200 VVLHQE
+200 IVLHQE
-206 ELTDDRGTRFTLVG
+206 ELTDERGTRFTLVG

-225 AAIQQRDLPKLQKAA
+225 DAIQERDLPKLQKAA
-240 EIEARRQLKLQEV
+240 ENEKKRQLKLQ
-253 EARRVAK
+253 
-260 EVEINRRVA
+260 
-269 KEVEDKARRQIKLQE
+269 
-284 VEARRIAKAAEDEA
+284 
-298 RRLKKA
+298 
-304 AEINRR
+304 
-310 VAKEAEIE
+310 EIE

-328 ERRVAKAAEE
+328 ERRVAK
-338 EKRWW
+338 
-343 AKAVEIEARRQIKLQ
+343 
-358 EVEARRIAKAAED
+358 
-371 EARRIA
+371 
-377 EDEARRLKK
+377 
-386 ETEIEARRQIKLEEE
+386 ETEIEARRQVKLEEE

-416 QKKLLEQQKIKK
+416 QKKLLEQQKIKR
-428 KEIDMEND
+428 KEIDMANY
-436 IKENKVLDQSQTKM
+436 IKGNGALDQSQAKI
-450 LEFINGLSILDD
+450 LEFINELSILDNN
-462 KSEIVVFGCK
+462 SEIVVFGCK

-555 GSHVVFQSNNSSD
+555 GSHFVFQSNNAND
-568 KDGLTNCVTSLDEFK
+568 KDGHTNCVTSLNEFK

-590 EVMFE
+590 EVVFE
-595 DESEHEKG
+595 DESADEKG

>member
-1 MIDTEDLEFLGNV
+1 MIDTEDLEFVGNV
-14 LHLQNNDFVDLT
+14 LHLQNNASVDLS

-56 KSQLVDMID
+56 KSLLVDLID

-96 SIYGVDLSKQVIHIA
+96 SIYGIDLDKQVIHIA

-119 SKVKLIEGDAFAS
+119 SKIKLIEGDAFAS

-147 CEHMPAMNEWP
+147 CEHMPAMKDWP

-176 YGIQGHVNCVDTI
+176 YGIQGHINCVDTI

-200 VVLHQE
+200 EVLHQE

-220 KIWSD
+220 KIWSNQ
-225 AAIQQRDLPKLQKAA
+225 AIQERDLPKLQKAA
-240 EIEARRQLKLQEV
+240 EIEARRLK
-253 EARRVAK
+253 
-260 EVEINRRVA
+260 
-269 KEVEDKARRQIKLQE
+269 
-284 VEARRIAKAAEDEA
+284 
-298 RRLKKA
+298 
-304 AEINRR
+304 
-310 VAKEAEIE
+310 KEAEEE

-343 AKAVEIEARRQIKLQ
+343 AKAVEIEERRQIKLQ
-358 EVEARRIAKAAED
+358 EI
-371 EARRIA
+371 
-377 EDEARRLKK
+377 EARRLKK
-386 ETEIEARRQIKLEEE
+386 EAEEEARRLKKEAEIEARRQIKLEEE

-428 KEIDMEND
+428 KEIDMAND
-436 IKENKVLDQSQTKM
+436 LKENGTLDQSQTKM

-484 KKRLSGF
+484 KKRVSGF

-540 MPPMNKWESWKRFKT
+540 MPPMNEWESWKRFKT
-555 GSHVVFQSNNSSD
+555 GSHVVFQSNNSSN